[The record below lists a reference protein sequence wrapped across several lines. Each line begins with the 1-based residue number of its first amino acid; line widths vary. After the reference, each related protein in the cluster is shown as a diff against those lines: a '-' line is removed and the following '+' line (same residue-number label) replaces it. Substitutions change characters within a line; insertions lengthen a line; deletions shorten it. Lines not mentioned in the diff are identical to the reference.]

1 MYNEG
6 GRQLMNKKSAFFTRI
21 PEATWIFLI
30 VFLIASVVV
39 PNFFSVGNLST
50 LLLQVCTLTLLSV
63 AMGLTL
69 MMGSIDLSMG
79 GVVSMSGVIMAY
91 IMSAGISAWL
101 ALPVGLLLGL
111 AFGFLNGILVTK
123 LKVPA
128 FIATFGSMG
137 IAQSIA
143 NTVSQ
148 ERTISWV
155 ASEKTSLITF
165 LGSKALVVQMGEG
178 ASNALSISNLL
189 IITVIAVAIVWIV
202 FSRTTL
208 GSNIYALGANQETA
222 RLSGI
227 DVMKWRIIVFMISG
241 LLASLGGIVVMV
253 RSNSVQPTIGANM
266 EFQACVAA
274 VLGGNIMEGGRGSV
288 PGAVLGALT
297 LYTIR
302 SAMSLL
308 GIDTSWVQ
316 VTIGVV
322 LVIGMIINNYATQRE
337 NKKSVVLGHAQG
349 KSEAANKG
357 GAKA

>member
-1 MYNEG
+1 MSKEK
-6 GRQLMNKKSAFFTRI
+6 RSTAALARI

-30 VFLIASVVV
+30 VFVIASVFV

-50 LLLQVCTLTLLSV
+50 MLLQACTLTLLSV
-63 AMGLTL
+63 AMALTL

-79 GVVSMSGVIMAY
+79 GVVSMTGVIMAY
-91 IMSAGISAWL
+91 MMNAGLSAWL
-101 ALPVGLLLGL
+101 ALPTGLLLGL
-111 AFGFLNGILVTK
+111 VFGLFNGTLVTK
-123 LKVPA
+123 LRIPP

-143 NTVSQ
+143 NTISE

-155 ASEKTSLITF
+155 ASEKTSLINF
-165 LGSKALVVQMGEG
+165 LGSKILVVEMGEG
-178 ASNALSISNLL
+178 ASNTLSISMLVV
-189 IITVIAVAIVWIV
+189 ITVIAVGIVWFM

-227 DVMKWRIIVFMISG
+227 SITKWRIIVFMISG
-241 LLASLGGIVVMV
+241 LLAALGGIVVMI

-274 VLGGNIMEGGRGSV
+274 VLGGNIMTGGRGSV

-316 VTIGVV
+316 VAVGVV
-322 LVIGMIINNYATQRE
+322 LVIGMIINNYVTQRE
-337 NKKSVVLGHAQG
+337 NRR
-349 KSEAANKG
+349 AAVISRSADAAAKG

>member
-1 MYNEG
+1 MSKEK
-6 GRQLMNKKSAFFTRI
+6 RFPAALARI

-30 VFLIASVVV
+30 VFIIASVLV
-39 PNFFSVGNLST
+39 PNFFSIGNLST
-50 LLLQVCTLTLLSV
+50 MLLQACTLTLLSV
-63 AMGLTL
+63 AMALTL

-91 IMSAGISAWL
+91 MMNAGLSAWI
-101 ALPVGLLLGL
+101 ALPAGLLLGL
-111 AFGFLNGILVTK
+111 VFGLFNGVLVTK
-123 LKVPA
+123 LKIPP

-143 NTVSQ
+143 NTISE
-148 ERTISWV
+148 ERTVTWV
-155 ASEKTSLITF
+155 ASEKTSLISF
-165 LGSKALVVQMGEG
+165 LGSKALVVEAGEG
-178 ASNALSISNLL
+178 ASNTLTISNLL
-189 IITVIAVAIVWIV
+189 IITVIAVAIVWFL

-227 DVMKWRIIVFMISG
+227 NVTRWRIIVFMISG
-241 LLASLGGIVVMV
+241 LLAALGGIVVMV

-274 VLGGNIMEGGRGSV
+274 VLGGNIMTGGRGSV

-316 VTIGVV
+316 VAIGVV
-322 LVIGMIINNYATQRE
+322 LVIGMIINNYVTQRE
-337 NKKSVVLGHAQG
+337 SQR
-349 KSEAANKG
+349 AAVISRSAGKG
-357 GAKA
+357 GAEA

>member
-1 MYNEG
+1 MA
-6 GRQLMNKKSAFFTRI
+6 NKKGTPSLMHRI

-30 VFLIASVVV
+30 VFVIASIGV
-39 PNFFSVGNLST
+39 PNFFSVGNIST
-50 LLLQVCTLTLLSV
+50 MLLQACTLTLLSV
-63 AMGLTL
+63 AMALSL

-79 GVVSMSGVIMAY
+79 GVVSMTGVIMAY
-91 IMSAGISAWL
+91 MMNAGLSAWL
-101 ALPVGLLLGL
+101 AVPTGLVVGLVFGL
-111 AFGFLNGILVTK
+111 FNGLMVTK

-143 NTVSQ
+143 NTISNV
-148 ERTISWV
+148 RTISWPV
-155 ASEKTSLITF
+155 SEKTKLIDI
-165 LGSKALVVQMGEG
+165 LGSKPLSVSFGEG
-178 ASNALSISNLL
+178 AANTLSISTLL
-189 IITVIAVAIVWIV
+189 IVTAIAVAIVW
-202 FSRTTL
+202 FFFRRTTL
-208 GSNIYALGANQETA
+208 GSNIYALGANEETA

-227 DVMKWRIIVFMISG
+227 QVSRWRIIVFMISG
-241 LLASLGGIVVMV
+241 LLAALGGVVVMV

-274 VLGGNIMEGGRGSV
+274 VLGGNVMEGGKGSV

-316 VTIGVV
+316 VAIGVV
-322 LVIGMIINNYATQRE
+322 LVIGMLINNYVTQRE
-337 NKKSVVLGHAQG
+337 NNRSFVLSRSMDKPA
-349 KSEAANKG
+349 EG
-357 GAKA
+357 GDQA

>member
-1 MYNEG
+1 MSKEKHSMPG
-6 GRQLMNKKSAFFTRI
+6 FMRI

-30 VFLIASVVV
+30 VFILASVLM

-50 LLLQVCTLTLLSV
+50 MLLQACTLTLLSV
-63 AMGLTL
+63 AMALTL

-79 GVVSMSGVIMAY
+79 GVVSMSGVIMANM
-91 IMSAGISAWL
+91 MSVGLSAWVAL
-101 ALPVGLLLGL
+101 ATGLLLGL
-111 AFGFLNGILVTK
+111 VFGLFNGVLVTK
-123 LKVPA
+123 LRIPP

-143 NTVSQ
+143 NTISQ
-148 ERTISWV
+148 ERTVTWV
-155 ASEKTSLITF
+155 TGEKTSLISF
-165 LGSKALVVQMGEG
+165 LGSKALVIKMGEG
-178 ASNALSISNLL
+178 ASNTLTISNLL
-189 IITVIAVAIVWIV
+189 IITAIAVAAVWFM

-227 DVMKWRIIVFMISG
+227 NVTKWRIIVFMISG

-253 RSNSVQPTIGANM
+253 RSNSVQPTIGANL

-274 VLGGNIMEGGRGSV
+274 VLGGNIMTGGRGSV
-288 PGAVLGALT
+288 PGAVFGALT

-316 VTIGVV
+316 VAIGIV
-322 LVIGMIINNYATQRE
+322 LVIGMIINNFVTQRE
-337 NKKSVVLGHAQG
+337 NRRVAIIGRITDNPAST
-349 KSEAANKG
+349 KG
-357 GAKA
+357 GVQV